1 MLTSTQNARKTDD
14 AENKLTYFPDT
25 KTIHN
30 NQCSEHIRN
39 CVKLTY
45 VQTYGTDMYSVKHNA
60 NA

>member
-30 NQCSEHIRN
+30 SVQNISETALN
-39 CVKLTY
+39 
-45 VQTYGTDMYSVKHNA
+45 
-60 NA
+60 